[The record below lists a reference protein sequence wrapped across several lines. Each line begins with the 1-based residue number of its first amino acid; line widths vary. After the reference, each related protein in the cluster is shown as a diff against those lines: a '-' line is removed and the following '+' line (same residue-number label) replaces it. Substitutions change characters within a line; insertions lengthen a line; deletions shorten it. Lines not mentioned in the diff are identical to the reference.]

1 MAITPGT
8 VVIDLNDCD
17 EIRRKLIALAEML
30 DLMTGLAKNVV
41 SIDCPNSEGS
51 LTQLKGTL
59 SDIKFIVDRHA
70 YGASY
75 IL

>member
-1 MAITPGT
+1 MAVTHGT

-17 EIRRKLIALAEML
+17 DIRRKLIALAQML
-30 DLMTGLAKNVV
+30 DLMVGLAKNVKSV
-41 SIDCPNSEGS
+41 NCQDSEGC
-51 LTQLKGTL
+51 LIQLKGTL
-59 SDIKFIVDRHA
+59 SDVKFIVDRHA